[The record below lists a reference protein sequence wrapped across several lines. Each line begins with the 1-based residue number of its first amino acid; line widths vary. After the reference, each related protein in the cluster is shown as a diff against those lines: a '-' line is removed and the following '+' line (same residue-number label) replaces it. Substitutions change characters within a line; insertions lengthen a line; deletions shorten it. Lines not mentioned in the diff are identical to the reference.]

1 MTAPAIAITRTP
13 LVAVY
18 GTLKRGL
25 RNHHWLAGAEF
36 LGSDRLA
43 DVTLYDLGPY
53 PGAKLEPS
61 RGVEI
66 EVFEVDAR
74 LLAGLDR
81 LEDYRPRLPHLGLYD
96 RAIHPTAFGPAWLY
110 LYNPEVAGCEAIRQ
124 GGWRPRPHP

>member
-1 MTAPAIAITRTP
+1 MQTLALAIARTP

-25 RNHHWLAGAEF
+25 RNHHWLDGADF
-36 LGSDRLA
+36 IGSDRLA
-43 DVTLYDLGPY
+43 DVTLFDIGPF

-61 RGVEI
+61 RGVEV
-66 EVFEVDAR
+66 EVFQVNVR

-81 LEDYRPRLPHLGLYD
+81 LEDYRRHQPHQGLYD

-110 LYNPEVAGCEAIRQ
+110 LYNPAVAGFDAIRQ
-124 GGWRPRPHP
+124 GGWCPHR

>member
-1 MTAPAIAITRTP
+1 MTAPAITRTP

-25 RNHHWLAGAEF
+25 RNHHWLDDADF

-43 DVTLYDLGPY
+43 DVTLYDLGPF

-66 EVFEVDAR
+66 DTPAADGYAVLMSD
-74 LLAGLDR
+74 G
-81 LEDYRPRLPHLGLYD
+81 HLSRWCEKTG
-96 RAIHPTAFGPAWLY
+96 G
-110 LYNPEVAGCEAIRQ
+110 VAS
-124 GGWRPRPHP
+124 PS